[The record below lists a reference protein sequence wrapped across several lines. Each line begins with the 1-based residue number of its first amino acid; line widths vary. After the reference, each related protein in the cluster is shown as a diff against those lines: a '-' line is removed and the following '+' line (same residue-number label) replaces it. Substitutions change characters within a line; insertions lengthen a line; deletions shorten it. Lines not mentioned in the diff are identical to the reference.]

1 MLLTSLLLKPAT
13 LTQMNEER
21 LKNTESAQDDVLVI
35 KHREAADT
43 LIDQKKYKYLLPF
56 FSKGTSLTEAA
67 KAANVKTNLMYYH
80 VQRLLSL
87 GLLKEVGERS
97 GRGRKGKL
105 YRVSAKRFF
114 VPLEYTSLENME
126 AVLYQLEE
134 PLFKKM
140 IHNRVHLAAQENQ
153 DLGMGFELRENGN
166 IDIALRPQSEP
177 EWSSLANYETD
188 DFPAVFSKYFVN
200 ARLDK
205 DTAKEIQRD
214 MLNLFQKITNA
225 TGDASKHYYLN
236 LAIVPIKD

>member
-1 MLLTSLLLKPAT
+1 ML
-13 LTQMNEER
+13 EES
-21 LKNTESAQDDVLVI
+21 LKNTDDVIVI

-56 FSKGTSLTEAA
+56 FGEGSSLTEAA
-67 KAANVKTNLMYYH
+67 NAANVKTNLMYYH

-105 YRVSAKRFF
+105 YRVTARRFF
-114 VPLEYTSLENME
+114 IPLEYTSLENME

-134 PLFKKM
+134 PLFKTM
-140 IHNRVHLAAQENQ
+140 IRNRVHLAAQEHQ
-153 DLGMGFELRENGN
+153 DLGMAFELRNDGTC
-166 IDIALRPQSEP
+166 DIALRPESEP
-177 EWSSLANYETD
+177 EWSSLANYEAD
-188 DFPAVFSKYFVN
+188 DFPAVFSKYFIN

-214 MLNLFQKITNA
+214 MLKLFKKMTES
-225 TGDASKHYYLN
+225 TGDSSRRYYLN
-236 LAIVPIKD
+236 LAIVPIKDS